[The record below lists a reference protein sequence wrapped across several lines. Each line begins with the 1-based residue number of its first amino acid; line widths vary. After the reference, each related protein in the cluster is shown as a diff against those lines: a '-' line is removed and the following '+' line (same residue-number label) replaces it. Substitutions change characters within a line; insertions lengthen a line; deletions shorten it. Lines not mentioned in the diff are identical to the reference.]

1 MPAATML
8 LCDNST
14 DARFRAWGSWISAQ
28 LAASGWV
35 KTDDA
40 GPIDWAMVTRPTT
53 ANEVRGYEIWRM
65 NDALEAE
72 APVLL
77 KIEYGSGANNGNQP
91 CIWIT
96 VGGASNGTGSLV
108 GVTSTR
114 TAVRSYGTNGTDLQQ
129 CIASGGP
136 GRFQCAMFFAGVSQ
150 HQYNAWWLS
159 IERTKNAS
167 GRDTTEGVLIASAT
181 DYGTSCQQQ
190 YYQNGAGPTPR
201 ETSLGVLLPTFGAGS
216 TGASVAI
223 YPVFWSKGVFLN
235 PGLGI
240 MVAFLANVSAG
251 TTLTFTVYGSP
262 RTYFVLGPTVYSIQ
276 RGSVANPI
284 TLLLRYE

>member
-8 LCDNST
+8 YCDNST

-28 LAASGWV
+28 LAASGWIR
-35 KTDDA
+35 TADT
-40 GPIDWAMVTRPTT
+40 GQIDWATVTRPTA
-53 ANEVRGYEIWRM
+53 ANEVKGYEIWQM
-65 NDALEAE
+65 TDALASE

-77 KIEYGSGANNGNQP
+77 KIEYGSGSNLAYP
-91 CIWIT
+91 SLWIT
-96 VGGASNGTGSLV
+96 VGGTSSGTGSLV

-114 TAVRSYGTNGTDLQQ
+114 TVVRSISGNTTELQQ
-129 CIASGGP
+129 CVASGGP

-150 HQYNAWWLS
+150 HQYMAWWLS

-167 GRDTTEGVLIASAT
+167 GRDTTEGVLIASAG
-181 DYGTSCQQQ
+181 DSGTNCYQQFF
-190 YYQNGAGPTPR
+190 QNGAGPTTR
-201 ETSLGVLLPTFGAGS
+201 EASLGVLVPTFGTGS
-216 TGASVAI
+216 SGTSVSI

-262 RTYFVLGPTVYSIQ
+262 RTYFVLGPTISAIQ
-276 RGSVANPI
+276 RGTVANPI